1 MIEIW
6 DAYDR
11 KFCKIENVKLVRGE
25 VVPDGM
31 YHLVCEIIVKHN
43 DGTYLLMQRDF
54 AKHLGGMWELTAG
67 GSALMNETPI
77 ECAIRELRE
86 ETGIE
91 SSNLKEISRIV
102 HDGHR
107 SLYVEYLCITDL
119 DKNAV
124 LLQEGETIDYKWVD
138 KETLLVMGKGT
149 LASSRALELVKKLDI

>member
-102 HDGHR
+102 HDGHH

>member
-102 HDGHR
+102 NDGHR

-138 KETLLVMGKGT
+138 KETLLVMGKDT